1 MPVYLNC
8 IWSEGFIRQAS
19 MIVCVSLDVMD
30 DSAFANPYLS
40 YLGIY
45 FSFFPDEYVQFLQK
59 GCSLITILKNCD
71 FETLIHFI
79 FSPVNYFTY
88 N

>member
-45 FSFFPDEYVQFLQK
+45 LSFFPDEYVQFLQK